1 MAHGRLIRLL
11 LLLLVLR
18 LLIRLLLLLLLLLLV
33 LGRHARALVLGA
45 VRLVVLRRARCLGV
59 AGFVLATETHVCCG
73 V

>member
-1 MAHGRLIRLL
+1 VAHGRLIRLL

-18 LLIRLLLLLLLLLLV
+18 LLIRLLLLLLLV